1 MFSST
6 VLDLATGMIFCFL
19 TASLATGAVVE
30 AISSMIGWRS
40 KTLLAGVK
48 QLLNDKDMSGLANQ
62 LYSHA
67 LINPRGPGGQAPQA
81 NRPAYIDRQLFAH
94 AMMDITGI
102 SFQVAAAVGA
112 TGDPAARPSLT
123 ALHDQV
129 AQKFA
134 DIPNPQIQQFL
145 TGVID
150 RSYGDAE
157 KIKTELS
164 SWFDLSMDRVSGVYK
179 RWTQVIGF
187 IAALVL
193 AAGFNIDAVSAA
205 KALWMQPAVAA
216 KISADKDIPTAVDA
230 MKQLTS
236 ILPIGWPNGIG
247 YRAETDAAKKP
258 ILFSCQDWG
267 LALIGWLIT
276 ALSTLFGAPFWFDLL
291 QTVIRLKGSG
301 PSPKEKADGKG
312 ASA

>member
-1 MFSST
+1 MFDST

-19 TASLATGAVVE
+19 TASLTTGAVVE

-40 KTLLAGVK
+40 KTLLKGVK
-48 QLLNDKDMSGLANQ
+48 QLLNDQNMSGLAKQ

-67 LINPRGPGGQAPQA
+67 LINPRGPGAAAPEMH
-81 NRPAYIDRQLFAH
+81 RPAYIDRELFAH

-102 SFQVAAAVGA
+102 SFQLAAAVGA
-112 TGDPAARPSLT
+112 TGNQAARPSLT

-129 AQKFA
+129 AQTFA
-134 DIPNPQIQQFL
+134 QIPNPQIQNFL
-145 TGVID
+145 TGVLD

-179 RWTQVIGF
+179 RWTQWVGF
-187 IAALVL
+187 VVALALAAAFNINSIAA
-193 AAGFNIDAVSAA
+193 ART
-205 KALWMQPAVAA
+205 LWEQPAVAA
-216 KISADKDIPTAVDA
+216 ALKGEKDLTVAGA
-230 MKQLTS
+230 MDQLS
-236 ILPIGWPNGIG
+236 KAIPIGWPNGIG
-247 YRAETDAAKKP
+247 MRQQINAPAPVRFTCA
-258 ILFSCQDWG
+258 DWA
-267 LALIGWLIT
+267 LAFLGWLIT

-291 QTVIRLKGSG
+291 QTVVRLKGSG

-312 ASA
+312 AAA